1 MSRFSKLA
9 LAVTLTVAFLAPGV
23 SGAAAGVPAAE
34 GQTGTPRVTKLASF
48 VNGPCADDI
57 CGSGSTV
64 GPDGAL
70 YVTDSTDGRIRWIH
84 PKSGNVKTYADGLP
98 LQIEGVIGGGVA
110 DIAFHGRTAYVLVT
124 GVSEFWTELVGSTNA
139 PAAEGIY
146 RLDRVG
152 KGTTRTTLIADL
164 YTWSE
169 AHPPAS
175 PNFFVPGG
183 YTYSMQTYRNGF
195 LVADAHHN
203 RILRVRLNGRISVF
217 EDFAK
222 NVVPTGL
229 ERVGRRTVLV
239 GQAGP
244 VPHTAKTG
252 RVIARRADGR
262 IERLASGAPLL
273 VDVEVGPQHRLYGLA
288 QGNWPYEGQEGKE
301 GFPAKPKT
309 GHLMLANSHGQ
320 FKSVVSGLDRPT
332 TFEIIG
338 DTAFVVTITG
348 KVLRISGLDQ

>member
-1 MSRFSKLA
+1 M
-9 LAVTLTVAFLAPGV
+9 
-23 SGAAAGVPAAE
+23 
-34 GQTGTPRVTKLASF
+34 
-48 VNGPCADDI
+48 
-57 CGSGSTV
+57 
-64 GPDGAL
+64 
-70 YVTDSTDGRIRWIH
+70 
-84 PKSGNVKTYADGLP
+84 KTYADGLP

-110 DIAFHGRTAYVLVT
+110 DIAFRGGTAYVLVT

-183 YTYSMQTYRNGF
+183 YTYSMQAYRNGF

-217 EDFAK
+217 EDFGK

-229 ERVGRRTVLV
+229 ERIGRRTVLV

-244 VPHTAKTG
+244 VPHTPKTG
-252 RVIARRADGR
+252 RVLALRAAVGSSGSPRVLRCSSMSRSARSIACTGLHRATGRMRVRRAR
-262 IERLASGAPLL
+262 KASP
-273 VDVEVGPQHRLYGLA
+273 PSRT
-288 QGNWPYEGQEGKE
+288 P
-301 GFPAKPKT
+301 
-309 GHLMLANSHGQ
+309 
-320 FKSVVSGLDRPT
+320 
-332 TFEIIG
+332 
-338 DTAFVVTITG
+338 VT
-348 KVLRISGLDQ
+348 